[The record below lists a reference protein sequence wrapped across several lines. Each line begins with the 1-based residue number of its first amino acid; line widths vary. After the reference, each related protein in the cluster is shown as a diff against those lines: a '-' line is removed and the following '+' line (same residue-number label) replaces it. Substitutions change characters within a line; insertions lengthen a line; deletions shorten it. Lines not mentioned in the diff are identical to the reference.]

1 MNESLLLDF
10 KKYGGWI
17 EVDIHSLKNISSK
30 VIKLTKNSQ
39 GVVIKVSLI
48 NGKKKEMRNV

>member
-10 KKYGGWI
+10 KKHGGWI
-17 EVDIHSLKNISSK
+17 EVDINSLQNLTSK
-30 VIKLTKNSQ
+30 VIKLTKNNE

-48 NGKKKEMRNV
+48 NGKKKVKRNV